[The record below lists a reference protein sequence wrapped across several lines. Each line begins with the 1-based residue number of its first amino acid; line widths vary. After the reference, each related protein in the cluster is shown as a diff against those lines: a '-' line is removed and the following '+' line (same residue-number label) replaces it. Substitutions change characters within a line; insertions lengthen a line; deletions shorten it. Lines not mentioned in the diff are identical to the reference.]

1 MAVNL
6 CTLNSSMRMKSFACL
21 SLAAVGL
28 LGLTVAQL
36 LPAEELSKK
45 EIRQAKRQAKGR
57 AVPDA
62 AVKRVRQPLELAP
75 LSAVKNPPPV
85 AINSELALS
94 RQQVQQGAAAID
106 QRIAAKLATEGQ
118 KRNAPSSDEIF
129 VRRIYLDAVGRI
141 PTPEEVKSFVKDG
154 NPDKRAAL
162 IDKLLV
168 SEGYVS
174 HQFNWY
180 ADMLR
185 IKSTIKRAK
194 YGFYQRWLKDG
205 IRENRPW
212 NETVRGMLAADG
224 STATNGATGY
234 LLRDTGMPLDSLSN
248 TLTVFLGANVSCAQ
262 CHDHPLADWTQRE
275 FYEMAAFFGATDV
288 SHRDPRKVGNRIKS
302 HAGLTKQD
310 GATVF
315 SPSMHRIKDTGT
327 NALIYPEDYAYDDVK
342 PGSKVIPRLISWG
355 LSDHKGPAYQVNL
368 KNTHTLRDS
377 FASWMTHQDNPRFA
391 ANIANRMWKQMFG
404 IAVHEPIYDLD
415 DLKKGSHP
423 ELLAGLAQLMVIL
436 KFDLREFQR
445 VVFNTQAYQA
455 QANPTPAIG
464 DIGSYLFAGP
474 VLRRMTAEQAWDSI
488 LILAFGPG
496 IDQFQVDRSHQTTRF
511 AMDFDAMESSTEA
524 LQDTALAFKKAG
536 YIGGGSKKRLS
547 EKDLAGSGQTPQ
559 NFGRSYVL
567 RASELP
573 QPEADTHFL
582 RMFGQSSRDIA
593 NDGSREGTIPQTLM
607 LMNGKFKELLMN
619 ADSRLM
625 KAVHAPG
632 STTGSL
638 HEIYLNF
645 FSRLP
650 TAEEKALLQR
660 ELRKGLTLEELAW
673 ILYNT
678 PEFLFVQ

>member
-1 MAVNL
+1 
-6 CTLNSSMRMKSFACL
+6 MRIKRSICL
-21 SLAAVGL
+21 ALVAVGL
-28 LGLTVAQL
+28 PGLAVPEL
-36 LPAEELSKK
+36 LAEKALSKK
-45 EIRQAKRQAKGR
+45 EIRKAERMAERKKKGR
-57 AVPDA
+57 AVPEA
-62 AVKRVRQPLELAP
+62 GEKPVIEPLELGP
-75 LSAVKNPPPV
+75 LSRVKNPPPV
-85 AINSELALS
+85 AINRELALS
-94 RQQVQQGAAAID
+94 RQQVQQGADAVD
-106 QRIAAKLATEGQ
+106 QRIAAKLVAEGQ

-129 VRRIYLDAVGRI
+129 VRRIYLDVVGRI

-162 IDKLLV
+162 IDNLLV

-185 IKSTIKRAK
+185 IKSTIKRAN

-288 SHRDPRKVGNRIKS
+288 SHRDPRKVGNRIKT
-302 HAGLTKQD
+302 HADLTKQD

-315 SPSMHRIKDTGT
+315 SPSMHRIKDTGK

-355 LSDHKGPAYQVNL
+355 LSDHKGPAYQVDL
-368 KNTHTLRDS
+368 KNAHTLRDS
-377 FASWMTHQDNPRFA
+377 FASWMTHPDNPRFA

-404 IAVHEPIYDLD
+404 IAVHEPVYDLD

-423 ELLAGLAQLMVIL
+423 ELLAGLAQLMVTL

-455 QANPTPAIG
+455 QANPSPAIG

-511 AMDFDAMESSTEA
+511 AMDFDAIESSTEA

-547 EKDLAGSGQTPQ
+547 EKDLAGSGVMPQ
-559 NFGRSYVL
+559 KFGRSYVL

-593 NDGSREGTIPQTLM
+593 DDSSREGSIPQTLM

-619 ADSRLM
+619 SDSRLM
-625 KAVHAPG
+625 KAVRAPA
-632 STTGSL
+632 STVGSL

-650 TAEEKALLQR
+650 TAEEKALLLR
-660 ELRKGLTLEELAW
+660 EFRKGLTLEELAW
-673 ILYNT
+673 TLFNT

>member
-1 MAVNL
+1 MHIQHL
-6 CTLNSSMRMKSFACL
+6 R
-21 SLAAVGL
+21 
-28 LGLTVAQL
+28 
-36 LPAEELSKK
+36 
-45 EIRQAKRQAKGR
+45 
-57 AVPDA
+57 
-62 AVKRVRQPLELAP
+62 
-75 LSAVKNPPPV
+75 
-85 AINSELALS
+85 
-94 RQQVQQGAAAID
+94 
-106 QRIAAKLATEGQ
+106 
-118 KRNAPSSDEIF
+118 DEIF

-141 PTPEEVKSFVKDG
+141 PTPGEVKSFIKDT
-154 NPDKRAAL
+154 NPGKRASL
-162 IDKLLV
+162 IDNLLV

-212 NETVRGMLAADG
+212 DETVRGMLAADG

-288 SHRDPRKVGNRIKS
+288 SHRDPRKVGNRIKA
-302 HAGLTKQD
+302 HADLTKQD

-315 SPSMHRIKDTGT
+315 SPSMHRIRDTGK
-327 NALIYPEDYAYDDVK
+327 NQLIYPEDYAYDDVQ

-355 LSDHKGPAYQVNL
+355 LSDHRGPAYEVDL

-377 FASWMTHQDNPRFA
+377 FASWMTHPDNPRFA

-415 DLKKGSHP
+415 DLKAGSDP
-423 ELLAGLAQLMVIL
+423 ELLAGLARLMVGL

-445 VVFNTQAYQA
+445 VVFNTHAYQA
-455 QANPTPAIG
+455 EANPTPAIG
-464 DIGSYLFAGP
+464 NIGSYLFAGP

-511 AMDFDAMESSTEA
+511 ALDFDAMESSTEV

-547 EKDLAGSGQTPQ
+547 EKDLAGSGVMPQ
-559 NFGRSYVL
+559 KFGRSYVL

-593 NDGSREGTIPQTLM
+593 NDGSREGSIPQTLM
-607 LMNGKFKELLMN
+607 LMNGKFRELLMDS
-619 ADSRLM
+619 DSRLM
-625 KAVHAPG
+625 KAVRAPS
-632 STTGSL
+632 STVGSL
-638 HEIYLNF
+638 DEIYLNF

-650 TAEEKALLQR
+650 VAEEKAILQR
-660 ELRKGLTLEELAW
+660 EFRKGLSLEDLAW
-673 ILYNT
+673 TLFNT